1 MRKPLGLTFLPEE
14 LEAEKDHVQIEGFQ
28 DDEVVSTAVLI
39 PEGKTHK
46 IQRVVEKKGLQ
57 DSGIGS

>member
-1 MRKPLGLTFLPEE
+1 LRKPLGLTFLPEE

-39 PEGKTHK
+39 PEGKTYK
-46 IQRVVEKKGLQ
+46 IQRVVVKQGLQ